1 MRQVSGVS
9 ATSSAKSAG
18 TARPPAAASCRRPPR
33 PLGTLGIL
41 AIRVRRRGGGAGG
54 LATGGAARLP
64 GLDLGLDVAGGGDD
78 RRSAG
83 ELAAGVDHAG
93 VEVAH
98 HPAYA
103 VRAGLA

>member
-18 TARPPAAASCRRPPR
+18 AARPPAAASCRRPPR
-33 PLGTLGIL
+33 PLGTLGTLGIL

-64 GLDLGLDVAGGGDD
+64 GIDLGLDVAGGGDD

-103 VRAGLA
+103 V